1 VVVAGERRTS
11 GAAGP
16 PDDELSGS
24 SWVDGP
30 SWLVSIAAAAV
41 IVAALAV
48 GAAALADGGAPVSA
62 DDGHRALPR
71 RSTSTVIPATTEAPA
86 STAAPDTT
94 PPTSTVAPVTLPPAV
109 VPAGWIL
116 AGSVADGFTVAL
128 PAPPQATTVPVQ
140 TTSGPSS
147 RSEYTVE
154 QADGSIV
161 SATSVPADLFP
172 AGSEARLATVV
183 DQVGR
188 DLGVTPERSAVTS
201 LGGGPALPFRATTP
215 DGVVRGVAVDAGER
229 VVSLVQ
235 FTPAGADQAVADATF
250 DAAAATLRLS

>member
-1 VVVAGERRTS
+1 MVAGERRTS

-16 PDDELSGS
+16 PEDELGGS

-48 GAAALADGGAPVSA
+48 GAAALADGGAPVAA

-71 RSTSTVIPATTEAPA
+71 RSTSTVIPATTEGPT
-86 STAAPDTT
+86 STGAPDTT
-94 PPTSTVAPVTLPPAV
+94 PPTSTVAPETLPPAV
-109 VPAGWIL
+109 VPEGWVP
-116 AGSVADGFTVAL
+116 AGSATDGFTVAL
-128 PAPPQATTVPVQ
+128 PAAPQATTVPVQ
-140 TTSGPSS
+140 TTSGSSS

-154 QADGSIV
+154 RPDGSIL

-172 AGSEARLATVV
+172 AESEARLATVV

-188 DLGVTPERSAVTS
+188 DLGVTPERDALTS

-215 DGVVRGVAVDAGER
+215 DGVVRGVAVDAGTR

-235 FTPAGADQAVADATF
+235 FVPAGADQAAADVTF
-250 DAAAATLRLS
+250 DQAAATLRLS